1 MKQGKKGYVISLVIN
16 FLPLGFFFYTRG
28 FSSVF
33 WWIATRSLL
42 MKKQSVYP
50 FLA

>member
-1 MKQGKKGYVISLVIN
+1 MKQGKKGNAISLLIN

-28 FSSVF
+28 FSTF

-50 FLA
+50 LLA